1 MPWFLSVPVS
11 LAIALFAG
19 IFLTLPLKA
28 QTSATL
34 NVSARV
40 VEACT
45 VIAKSKRELVKLA
58 RKLNDPSIIRR
69 CSKGVVSRVHQKVV
83 KSARL
88 QPRGV
93 VPSSVSK
100 ASFSK
105 KRIARSR
112 SSGDADVVL
121 VTVTY

>member
-1 MPWFLSVPVS
+1 MVLVRPVS
-11 LAIALFAG
+11 LVIALFASV
-19 IFLTLPLKA
+19 FFVLPLKA

-40 VEACT
+40 VEECT

-69 CSKGVVSRVHQKVV
+69 CSKGVVSRVNQRVMKIA
-83 KSARL
+83 KL
-88 QPRGV
+88 QPPV
-93 VPSSVSK
+93 SSASSVGKTSI
-100 ASFSK
+100 SK
-105 KRIARSR
+105 KRFVRS
-112 SSGDADVVL
+112 SASGDADVVL